1 MKPMLETL
9 NQENCENP
17 LLIKIGSTLNP
28 LEMQDLKELPI
39 EYQEVFAW
47 SHEDMFGIDP
57 DTLFLHSL

>member
-28 LEMQDLKELPI
+28 LEMQDLKELLM
-39 EYQEVFAW
+39 EY
-47 SHEDMFGIDP
+47 
-57 DTLFLHSL
+57 